1 MNAEVRSPCPGD
13 GQSAGPNSW
22 CPTQAQ
28 LFFAL
33 AIYFAVQLV
42 VRKLISTSTH
52 LDESEQL
59 ILTQTW
65 ALGYGPQPPLYTW
78 IQKLFF
84 SAFGVSILSL
94 ALVKN
99 LLLFLIYALAYWN
112 ARFITRSHPCGLVAA
127 ASMVFIPQISWEA
140 QRDLTHSVL
149 ACVFSLA
156 ALALFCRAVESR
168 KPSDYLAFGICIG
181 LGSLSKYNF
190 LLSVGGLLLAAL
202 TLKNLRGAILN
213 RKMLLAAVIGLLIFL
228 PHGVWMVDHWQVAS
242 SSSSKFAVQNSGH
255 WLGTTARGL
264 ANLLV
269 ASVGFVLPVV
279 GILGFVFFRARPSP
293 VEISSRADFVPLL
306 TRMLAI
312 IMTLVAVCVIFL
324 HITNFRG
331 RWFQAILVVV
341 PILLA
346 TQVRSRL
353 EASRLKL
360 LVGCSLF
367 VAGLVL
373 ILLPGRIVFGETLRH
388 EEPLHFPYAALAAQM
403 KDSLRPETVVV
414 TQDHVLAG
422 NLRLA
427 LQPRRVVTTESMDEL
442 RPDPQHLAFVWSL
455 RKAETAPT
463 ALTDCAEKMGT
474 VDWSQAKHVSADYL
488 YYRRKR
494 GTLAFVVM
502 DRSQQPN
509 R

>member
-1 MNAEVRSPCPGD
+1 M
-13 GQSAGPNSW
+13 
-22 CPTQAQ
+22 
-28 LFFAL
+28 AL
-33 AIYFAVQLV
+33 AIYFVVQII
-42 VRKLISTSTH
+42 VRTLISTSTH

-59 ILTQTW
+59 ILTQKW

-84 SAFGVSILSL
+84 RAFGLSIFSL
-94 ALVKN
+94 ALLKN

-127 ASMVFIPQISWEA
+127 ASMLFIPQISWEA

-149 ACVFSLA
+149 ACVFALA
-156 ALALFCRAVESR
+156 AFALFCRAVEFR
-168 KPSDYLAFGICIG
+168 RRSDYLAFGICIG

-190 LLSVGGLLLAAL
+190 LLSLGGLLLAAL
-202 TLKNLRGAILN
+202 TVKNLRGAILN
-213 RKMLLAAVIGLLIFL
+213 RKMLMAAVIGVMIFL

-255 WLGTTARGL
+255 WVGTTARGL
-264 ANLLV
+264 INLLV

-279 GILGFVFFRARPSP
+279 GILGFVFFRARKSP
-293 VEISSRADFVPLL
+293 VEIPIRADFVPLL

-312 IMTLVAVCVIFL
+312 IMTLVALCVILF

-346 TQVRSRL
+346 TQVRPRL
-353 EASRLKL
+353 ETSRLKW

-367 VAGLVL
+367 VAGVVLV
-373 ILLPGRIVFGETLRH
+373 LLPGRIVFGERLRH

-403 KDSLRPETVVV
+403 KDSLKPETVVV

-427 LQPRRVVTTESMDEL
+427 LQPRQVVTTESMDEL
-442 RPDPQHLAFVWSL
+442 GPAPQYLAFVWSL
-455 RKAETAPT
+455 RKSATPPKG
-463 ALTDCAEKMGT
+463 LTDCAEGFGT
-474 VDWSQAKHVSADYL
+474 VDWSQARHVSADYL
-488 YYRRKR
+488 YYQRKR
-494 GTLAFVVM
+494 GTLAYVVM
-502 DRSQQPN
+502 DRSQKRNP
-509 R
+509 